1 MADSPQPAPTRHRL
15 AILSAAVLFS
25 TGGAAI
31 KACNMSGWQVAA
43 WRSGVAAVA
52 LMLLLPAARRGWS
65 WRSCAVGLAYAA
77 TMILFVLGNKLT
89 TAANTIFLQSTAPL
103 YVLVLAPWLLRER
116 ISRKDVV
123 LMLAIAGGLALF
135 FLDLEP
141 QGSSAP
147 NPLAGNILGTIAGLS
162 WALTLLG
169 LRWLER
175 RKERASSIN
184 AVVIGNLLAMLV
196 CVPFALPFGASSMT
210 DWLLIAYLGA
220 FQIGLA
226 YVLLTFGFRRVGAF
240 EASLL
245 ILLEPTL
252 SPIWAWVF
260 QREVP
265 GGWALLGG
273 VIILASSTIKTWLG
287 QNRQSEATP

>member
-1 MADSPQPAPTRHRL
+1 MAQSPHPAPTRHRL
-15 AILSAAVLFS
+15 AILGAAVLFS

-31 KACNMSGWQVAA
+31 KACALTGWQVAA
-43 WRSGVAAVA
+43 LRSGVAALV
-52 LMLLLPAARRGWS
+52 LLLLLPSARRGWS
-65 WRSCAVGLAYAA
+65 WRTCAVGLAYAA

-141 QGSSAP
+141 RGPSAP
-147 NPLAGNILGTIAGLS
+147 MPLQGNILGVAAGLS

-175 RKERASSIN
+175 RKEPRSSSIN
-184 AVVIGNLLAMLV
+184 AVVIGNLIAMLL
-196 CVPFALPFGASSMT
+196 CAPFAFPFAATSAS
-210 DWLLIAYLGA
+210 DWLLIGYLGA

-252 SPIWAWVF
+252 SPLWAWLF

-273 VIILASSTIKTWLG
+273 AIILTSSTVKTWLG
-287 QNRQSEATP
+287 QRKEAP

>member
-1 MADSPQPAPTRHRL
+1 
-15 AILSAAVLFS
+15 
-25 TGGAAI
+25 
-31 KACNMSGWQVAA
+31 
-43 WRSGVAAVA
+43 
-52 LMLLLPAARRGWS
+52 
-65 WRSCAVGLAYAA
+65 
-77 TMILFVLGNKLT
+77 
-89 TAANTIFLQSTAPL
+89 
-103 YVLVLAPWLLRER
+103 
-116 ISRKDVV
+116 
-123 LMLAIAGGLALF
+123 MLAIAGGLALF

-162 WALTLLG
+162 WALPLVG